1 MQRIITPKIK
11 LNRGKQ
17 TSTPLTDH
25 SCNVSSI
32 SDGLYLRTGADKN
45 MTHGQTDCITIYS
58 YQFLRGDG
66 GKSTNEMDSLTD

>member
-11 LNRGKQ
+11 LNRGKK
-17 TSTPLTDH
+17 TSTPLTDK
-25 SCNVSSI
+25 NV
-32 SDGLYLRTGADKN
+32 
-45 MTHGQTDCITIYS
+45 THGQTDCITIYS